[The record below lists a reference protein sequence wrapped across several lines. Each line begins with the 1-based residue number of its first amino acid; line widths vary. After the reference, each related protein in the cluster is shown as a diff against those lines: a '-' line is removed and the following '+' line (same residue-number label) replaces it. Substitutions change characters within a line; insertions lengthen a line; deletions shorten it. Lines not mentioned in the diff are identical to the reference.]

1 MMSFLIGP
9 VKMGFGVKLCQTGPH
24 SETVTKTW
32 NRGCISILDKVTRVN
47 LSEDESE
54 YGVCMIV
61 SDLFEFHCPC
71 VRFGLGLKSFP
82 ESLEALEK
90 VIQDA
95 ASPGASEVFR
105 ELQAHVTLVLSAL
118 DEVKKHVEVP
128 CSASRDEL
136 NKPRHELDIEM
147 KGSPD
152 LGVHHLAVKITTLPL
167 NERERGCQNALAKEQ
182 QALSEAH
189 LLELKAEKKRLEVL
203 SKSQGKE
210 IDRLSR
216 QSRDPGG
223 AEGGEAMDGHERN
236 AMDGHLT
243 DFGPVGGRS
252 FVSLVGLGHLRQFMV
267 SHDWG
272 VGGKGTQAGYL
283 ADRYG
288 LIHISMGDLLRARAK
303 FLPQL
308 AQEISEGRLVP
319 DDTVVSVLKERLAEH
334 DCFSRGVLLDGFP
347 RTRTQAE
354 ALRLAGVEISA
365 VIHLEVA
372 DDVVINRI
380 AGRRIDPL
388 SGKIYHV
395 KDNPPPAEIMGRVIQ
410 REDDTPE
417 KIRRRLVTYHQ
428 ERDAILDFCRDRVRT
443 IHVGGGAPDALPAD
457 VRSRVVFDEVRKAVE
472 GDTYWGSMIR
482 SELIAKVPILMV
494 FGGCMGAI
502 VAMEVVLKGDPKSG
516 NLLTLTAVLMV
527 LFQSIPG
534 RLTRHGLKPLAAP
547 WRSHGTFAA
556 LWVSMSVLANYAFAY
571 KISVAIF
578 TLIRS
583 CNIIATVLLGFLVF
597 GQRFSV
603 EQLACVVAVTL
614 GIFLASMGE
623 MKTLQSPSCDGTGC
637 GTTASAEIGST
648 SEVDI
653 GTWLIGLGMLAFV
666 QLLQGFLGNV
676 QSNYYRIYK
685 DLAPKNELCDEF
697 LFTSH
702 IVALAPLF
710 FLKEDIMAAAESAWF
725 SEPLPLVPVPSR
737 LAWLFINNVSQT
749 ICLKGVFRTSAC
761 VSPLALTIILSVR
774 KFLSVVVSIVIFSN
788 PWTILHSI
796 ATVLIFGGAFA
807 YSQAPEARTA
817 PAKADGKAE

>member
-1 MMSFLIGP
+1 M
-9 VKMGFGVKLCQTGPH
+9 
-24 SETVTKTW
+24 
-32 NRGCISILDKVTRVN
+32 R
-47 LSEDESE
+47 
-54 YGVCMIV
+54 
-61 SDLFEFHCPC
+61 
-71 VRFGLGLKSFP
+71 
-82 ESLEALEK
+82 
-90 VIQDA
+90 
-95 ASPGASEVFR
+95 
-105 ELQAHVTLVLSAL
+105 
-118 DEVKKHVEVP
+118 
-128 CSASRDEL
+128 
-136 NKPRHELDIEM
+136 
-147 KGSPD
+147 
-152 LGVHHLAVKITTLPL
+152 
-167 NERERGCQNALAKEQ
+167 QNALAKEQ
-182 QALSEAH
+182 QVQEQSQLQTQLQEALAKAALSEAH
-189 LLELKAEKKRLEVL
+189 LLELKAEKKRLE
-203 SKSQGKE
+203 
-210 IDRLSR
+210 
-216 QSRDPGG
+216 
-223 AEGGEAMDGHERN
+223 
-236 AMDGHLT
+236 
-243 DFGPVGGRS
+243 
-252 FVSLVGLGHLRQFMV
+252 
-267 SHDWG
+267 
-272 VGGKGTQAGYL
+272 
-283 ADRYG
+283 
-288 LIHISMGDLLRARAK
+288 
-303 FLPQL
+303 
-308 AQEISEGRLVP
+308 
-319 DDTVVSVLKERLAEH
+319 ERLAEH

-395 KDNPPPAEIMGRVIQ
+395 KDNPPPAEIMGR
-410 REDDTPE
+410 
-417 KIRRRLVTYHQ
+417 

-482 SELIAKVPILMV
+482 SELIAKAEGDTRRDEDPPIPFLRRHRLRHNRIGRDRLHL
-494 FGGCMGAI
+494 GGGHRYLAHWTGH
-502 VAMEVVLKGDPKSG
+502 A
-516 NLLTLTAVLMV
+516 
-527 LFQSIPG
+527 
-534 RLTRHGLKPLAAP
+534 GLCSASA
-547 WRSHGTFAA
+547 
-556 LWVSMSVLANYAFAY
+556 
-571 KISVAIF
+571 
-578 TLIRS
+578 
-583 CNIIATVLLGFLVF
+583 
-597 GQRFSV
+597 RFS
-603 EQLACVVAVTL
+603 
-614 GIFLASMGE
+614 
-623 MKTLQSPSCDGTGC
+623 
-637 GTTASAEIGST
+637 
-648 SEVDI
+648 
-653 GTWLIGLGMLAFV
+653 
-666 QLLQGFLGNV
+666 LGNV